1 MQAKLR
7 RRRLEAGWACV
18 RSKDW
23 RDSATV
29 APTVR
34 RKAEGR
40 LGQVMSTYSTYV
52 AYRIDRWDANGYSV
66 IEHVASAEDLM
77 VARAAY
83 EAACKRW
90 PGEMI
95 TLRQGLH
102 VLEDSRKTRL
112 A

>member
-1 MQAKLR
+1 
-7 RRRLEAGWACV
+7 V
-18 RSKDW
+18 
-23 RDSATV
+23 
-29 APTVR
+29 
-34 RKAEGR
+34 
-40 LGQVMSTYSTYV
+40 STYSTYV

-66 IEHVASAEDLM
+66 IEHVASAEDLT

-95 TLRQGLH
+95 TLRQGVR